1 MVAALDKEGKLEN
14 VSIRLMALETY
25 LSSELL
31 REACKKSF
39 ITLENIYAEKLIESG
54 FSKETA
60 RELGMVIQLMIEGAI
75 TTAVTK
81 KYTFPLLAVSRQIN
95 ILIKTLYLTDRSF
108 NEIIFI
114 QNI

>member
-1 MVAALDKEGKLEN
+1 
-14 VSIRLMALETY
+14 
-25 LSSELL
+25 
-31 REACKKSF
+31 
-39 ITLENIYAEKLIESG
+39 
-54 FSKETA
+54 
-60 RELGMVIQLMIEGAI
+60 MVIQLMIEGAI